1 MNFVFEILQSLNSQK
16 TMKLV
21 MAIVIVAVLDI
32 LSPFFSYIAI
42 KIFNPKKRTKDIG
55 NSPLFMTLKIFFRIT
70 GIYLAII
77 FLKSTFNFTDKF
89 MEIATKLYKITLII
103 TVANSLAN
111 SITKKSRLIK
121 KWEEKSS
128 KDFNEASIQ
137 MLVKIIKALI
147 YIVAGFLVFIEIGY
161 DLSGL
166 ITGLGLGSVVLTL
179 AAQDTLKNLLGGI
192 LIFMDKPFKVG
203 DYIKI
208 NTYEG
213 TVEDMTFRS
222 TRIRT
227 LDNSIVQIQN
237 SSVSS
242 ASIENL
248 SEIKRRRYKLDLELV
263 LGTDVQKLENLKNQ
277 IIEILKQNE
286 NVIQD
291 TINIHFNEITTNGLN
306 IMIIFYFNV
315 SDYLQYLELKE
326 EFNKNLMDLVN
337 KNRIELAYDTKTI
350 EIKS

>member
-1 MNFVFEILQSLNSQK
+1 MNSFFEIIQNLNSQK
-16 TMKLV
+16 TITLII
-21 MAIVIVAVLDI
+21 AIIIVAVLDI
-32 LSPFFSYIAI
+32 LSPFFSYIVI
-42 KIFNPKKRTKDIG
+42 KIFNPKKRTKEIG
-55 NSPLFMTLKIFFRIT
+55 NSPLFMPLKIFFRIT

-77 FLKSTFNFTDKF
+77 FLKSTFNLTDKF
-89 MEIATKLYKITLII
+89 MEIATKLYKIILII

-121 KWEEKSS
+121 RFEEKSS
-128 KDFNEASIQ
+128 KDFNEASIK
-137 MLVKIIKALI
+137 MLVKIIKTLI
-147 YIVAGFLVFIEIGY
+147 YIVAMFLVFIEIGY

-227 LDNSIVQIQN
+227 LDNSIVQIPN

-242 ASIENL
+242 DSIENL

-263 LGTDVQKLENLKNQ
+263 LDTETQKLEFFKNQ
-277 IIEILKQNE
+277 IIELLKQNE
-286 NVIQD
+286 NIIQD

-306 IMIIFYFNV
+306 IMILFYFNV
-315 SDYLQYLELKE
+315 SDYIQFLDLKE
-326 EFNKNLMDLVN
+326 QVNKNIMDLVN

-350 EIKS
+350 EIKR